1 MKQYDKLVRDLIPQI
16 IEASGKTCDLEIV
29 SDEVAFQY
37 LVTKLD
43 EEVSEFKQD
52 LNLEELAD
60 VLEVLVGLTQKLG
73 YTEQDLFNKRD
84 EKKAARGGFEKNIV
98 LKAVR
103 G

>member
-1 MKQYDKLVRDLIPQI
+1 MKHYDKLVRDLIPQI
-16 IEASGKTCDLEIV
+16 IESSGKTCDLEIV
-29 SDEVAFQY
+29 NDDVAFQY

-84 EKKAARGGFEKNIV
+84 EKKATRGGFEKNIV
-98 LKAVR
+98 LKAVKN
-103 G
+103 